1 MFRAIAKNGIAAS
14 IHWTGLGRLIGSR
27 RGLSGAP
34 LVLCY
39 HRVVEDFRTS
49 VQHSIA
55 PMLVSTRTFE
65 KQLDWIGKR
74 YDFISADQLADIA
87 EGRSA
92 PRKPVAA
99 ITFDDGYAD
108 VYRHAFPV
116 LRRKGI
122 PSANFVVTDLIG
134 TRRLQLHDELYFLI
148 SMALRQW
155 QTKQR
160 RSMQDFARNLE
171 MDASTSTR
179 LCNYAPDPAVLNDAF
194 KITRVFLE
202 ALSQAELGTTIS
214 ALRARLK
221 ISDEVLNGF
230 ISQDWDMLREM
241 SRNDVTI
248 GSHTRSHALLVN
260 ESKATIRAEITGS
273 KQVLEQHLG
282 IPIHHFAYPDGRFDR
297 AAVEGV
303 VAAGFRSAYT
313 ICMHQDPLHPLFTI
327 SRRVLWENSSMA
339 GFGGFSSAIMSCM
352 VNGIFE
358 PAFKCQQVH
367 SA

>member
-1 MFRAIAKNGIAAS
+1 MLRAIAKNGIAAS
-14 IHWTGLGRLIGSR
+14 MYWTGLDRLIGNR
-27 RGLSGAP
+27 LGLSGAP
-34 LVLCY
+34 LAVCY
-39 HRVVEDFRTS
+39 HRVVDDFRIS
-49 VQHSIA
+49 AQHSIA

-65 KQLDWIGKR
+65 RQLDWIGKR
-74 YDFISADQLADIA
+74 YDFVSADQLADIT

-92 PRKPVAA
+92 ARRPVAA
-99 ITFDDGYAD
+99 VTFDDGYAD

-116 LRRKGI
+116 LKRKGI
-122 PSANFVVTDLIG
+122 PSTNFVVTDLIG
-134 TRRLQLHDELYFLI
+134 TRRLQLHDELYLLL
-148 SMALRQW
+148 SVALRQW

-160 RSMQDFARNLE
+160 RNLQE
-171 MDASTSTR
+171 FNQSLQMDADISAR
-179 LCNYAPDPAVLNDAF
+179 LCSYARDSVVLNNPF
-194 KITRVFLE
+194 KLTRVFLE
-202 ALSQAELGTTIS
+202 ALTQAELDTTIS
-214 ALRARLK
+214 MLRDRLN

-230 ISQDWDMLREM
+230 MSQDWGMLKEM
-241 SRNDVTI
+241 SCNDVTI

-260 ESKATIRAEITGS
+260 ESKTTVLAEINGS

-282 IPIHHFAYPDGRFDR
+282 IPIRHFAYPDGRFDR

-303 VAAGFRSAYT
+303 AAAGFRSAYT
-313 ICMHQDPLHPLFTI
+313 ICMHRDPSHPLFTI

-339 GFGGFSSAIMSCM
+339 GFGGFSPAIMSCM